1 MPTGTSSP
9 VDYDF
14 AVATARRL
22 APAPPQVG
30 WAEAAE
36 VVSELRGLAVQAEE
50 HVRAVTGLVPPGE
63 VLGATVVDRGG
74 WAAANVEG
82 FRVVLDPVARKLAD
96 KQQPNPLAA
105 AVTAKVAGAQ
115 MGSVLAYL
123 SSKVLGQYEAFT
135 AEGTPGRLLLVAPN
149 LVETERRL
157 GVDPHDF
164 RLWVALHEVTHRTQF
179 TAVPWMH
186 DHVRAEIGNLLEA
199 TSLDDPAQLV
209 ERLKNVVTG
218 LPRGGSLIELLQT
231 PEQKAVM
238 DRVTAFMS
246 LLEGHAEHVMDGVGP
261 SVVPSVRHIRRRFDQ
276 RRKERGGV
284 LDQLLRRL
292 LGLDLKAL
300 QYAEGKVFVDT
311 AVRELGM
318 AGFNRVWE
326 SPATLP
332 TRAEIKAPR
341 DWVRRIDGTPALTA

>member
-1 MPTGTSSP
+1 MPSP
-9 VDYDF
+9 IDYDL

-22 APAPPQVG
+22 APAPPSVTP
-30 WAEAAE
+30 AEADAI
-36 VVSELRGLAVQAEE
+36 VAELRGLAVGAEE
-50 HVRAVTGLVPPGE
+50 HVRAVTGLVPPGD
-63 VLGATVVDRGG
+63 VLEATVVDRGG
-74 WAAANVEG
+74 WAGANVDG
-82 FRVVLDPVARKLAD
+82 FRVILEPLTRKLEE
-96 KQQPNPLAA
+96 KQPNALAA
-105 AVTAKVAGAQ
+105 GVTAKVAGVQ
-115 MGSVLAYL
+115 LGSVLGWL
-123 SSKVLGQYEAFT
+123 SGKVLGQYEAFT
-135 AEGTPGRLLLVAPN
+135 AEGTPGRLILVAPN
-149 LVETERRL
+149 IVETERRL

-186 DHVRAEIGNLLEA
+186 DHVRGEITTLLEA

-209 ERLKNVVTG
+209 ERIKAVASN
-218 LPRGGSLIELLQT
+218 LPRGGSVVELLQT
-231 PEQKAVM
+231 PEQKVVL

-261 SVVPSVRHIRRRFDQ
+261 SVVPSVKHIRRKFDE
-276 RRKERGGV
+276 RRKEHGGL
-284 LDQLLRRL
+284 LDRLLRKA

-318 AGFNRVWE
+318 TGFNRVWE

-332 TRAEIKAPR
+332 TRTEIRQPM
-341 DWVRRIDGTPALTA
+341 DWVERISGTPALTA